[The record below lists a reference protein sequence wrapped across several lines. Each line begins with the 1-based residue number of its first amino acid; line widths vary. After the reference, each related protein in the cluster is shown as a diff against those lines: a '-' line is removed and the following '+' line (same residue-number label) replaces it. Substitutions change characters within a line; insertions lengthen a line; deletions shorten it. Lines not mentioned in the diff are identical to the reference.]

1 VPGPTQRLH
10 PRCSWRGPG
19 HPLVLTF
26 DLVDA
31 SLLLV
36 NGLSLG
42 LMHALLAVGLTL
54 TYGMMGVLNF
64 AHGSLFMLGAYLG
77 WTASVWLPGGWAS
90 ALLVSPGLV
99 AGLGWLI
106 HRNGLARLADPGQ
119 TRAGQAWNRDRHLR
133 EVLLTLAVS
142 VVLAQFIPWIWGREA
157 LSSPLPPAWQEPLLT
172 WVVPLTVS
180 AVDNATPGGVSWV
193 WGSAGV
199 ACVDAQCVQISRMRV
214 FAALLAASGL
224 GLLLWF
230 LARSPWGLVIRAAR
244 TRPEVVRSLGFD
256 VDRAQ
261 AGMFALGSGLA
272 ALAGVLDGAMR
283 LSEPTMGAATGALVF
298 ALVVMGGLGSWSG
311 AVWACLVVG
320 GLEAWAIAS
329 PLTIATF
336 PVARLVGVLP
346 YVLLVLTLVVRPQ
359 GWVGSNHR

>member
-1 VPGPTQRLH
+1 LA
-10 PRCSWRGPG
+10 
-19 HPLVLTF
+19 LTPDF
-26 DLVDA
+26 VNA
-31 SLLLV
+31 SLLV
-36 NGLSLG
+36 INGLSLG

-90 ALLVSPGLV
+90 ALLVSPALV

-106 HRNGLARLADPGQ
+106 HRHGLARLADPGQ
-119 TRAGQAWNRDRHLR
+119 ARASQAWNRDRHLR
-133 EVLLTLAVS
+133 EVLLTLSVS

-157 LSSPLPPAWQEPLLT
+157 LSSPLPPVWQEPLLT
-172 WVVPLTVS
+172 WVLPQNLDAGGNT
-180 AVDNATPGGVSWV
+180 APGSVSWV
-193 WGSAGV
+193 WGAAGK
-199 ACVDAQCVQISRMRV
+199 ACADALCLQISRLRV
-214 FAALLAASGL
+214 FAVLLAASGL

-256 VDRAQ
+256 VGRAQ
-261 AGMFALGSGLA
+261 AAMFALGSGLA
-272 ALAGVLDGAMR
+272 ALAGVLDGALR

-320 GLEAWAIAS
+320 SLEAWAIAS
-329 PLTIATF
+329 PLTIASF
-336 PVARLVGVLP
+336 PVSRLVGVLP

-359 GWVGSNHR
+359 GWAGSTHR